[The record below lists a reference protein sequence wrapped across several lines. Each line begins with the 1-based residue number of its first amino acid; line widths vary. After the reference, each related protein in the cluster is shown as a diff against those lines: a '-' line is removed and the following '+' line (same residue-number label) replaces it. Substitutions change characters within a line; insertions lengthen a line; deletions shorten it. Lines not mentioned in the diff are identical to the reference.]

1 VQREGEMT
9 IRTSA
14 IPLLVLMMLAAL
26 GFAALAN
33 EGPTAAFTAH
43 RLPGGSG
50 VGVRF
55 DASGS
60 TDSDGSIVAYQWVFG
75 DGTSGSGVEVDHTFP
90 RVDRYN
96 VSLLVLDDGNSWHR
110 ITLTVD
116 LANLTSLPAAAASDA
131 PAFSAETETYDPD
144 PTIPIGNDVGQRAYD
159 LALPDIHGVIT
170 YLSGFRG
177 KVVLMEF
184 WKSTCPGC
192 QASAAYLE
200 ALRQQYGEEGL
211 VILLITLDSSTAAVQ
226 SYLNENGFTEF
237 VALRDPHGFQSN
249 TVRAYGVTATPTLL
263 LIDRTGV
270 IRYRGY
276 GSDVAEVAVAEW
288 L

>member
-1 VQREGEMT
+1 MT
-9 IRTSA
+9 TRTS
-14 IPLLVLMMLAAL
+14 ILLLLLCALLAVVSTA
-26 GFAALAN
+26 GLAN
-33 EGPTAAFTAH
+33 EGPTAAFTAY
-43 RLPGGSG
+43 RLPGSSG

-60 TDSDGSIVAYQWVFG
+60 SDPDGEIVAYRWVFG
-75 DGTSGSGVEVDHTFP
+75 DGTSGSGVEIDHTFP
-90 RVDRYN
+90 RVDQYN
-96 VSLLVLDDGNSWHR
+96 ISLLVIDDASSWHR
-110 ITLTVD
+110 ITMSV
-116 LANLTSLPAAAASDA
+116 NLESLPSLPATDESGT
-131 PAFSAETETYDPD
+131 PAFAAETETYEPD
-144 PTIPIGNDVGQRAYD
+144 PTIPIGNGVGQRAYD
-159 LALPDIHGVIT
+159 FALLDLDGVVT
-170 YLSGFRG
+170 NLSSFRG

-200 ALRQQYGEEGL
+200 ALRQQYAEEGL

-226 SYLNENGFTEF
+226 SYLNEHGFTEF

-263 LIDRTGV
+263 LIDRAGV

-276 GSDVAEVAVAEW
+276 GSDMTQVAVAEW